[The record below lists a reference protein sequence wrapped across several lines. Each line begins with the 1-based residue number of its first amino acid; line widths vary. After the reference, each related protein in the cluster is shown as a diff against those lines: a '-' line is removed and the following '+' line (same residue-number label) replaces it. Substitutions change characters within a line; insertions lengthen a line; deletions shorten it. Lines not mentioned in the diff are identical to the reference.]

1 MKTVKESIILLL
13 LIVHCTKDSS
23 ISRET
28 AYLFYRGAMV
38 SVSGKTMKG
47 IISGGL
53 VNVYAVNAKGICNK
67 DRSLGSALTDSEGN
81 YTVKFQRTGSPVC
94 IVTSPSSNSSV
105 YDEVSK
111 KTLSW
116 TGSSSMTVIVKEPA
130 VRSKS
135 GINMTPLSRFAAA
148 RFQSIAKD
156 NSDVSYLNAQLTYS
170 NKQIITQFALNTA
183 FRRNS
188 DGSRNLSRASAVDM
202 NTVPDYFDDGIDL
215 DDNTNS
221 TAKYMKALFG
231 AFSQI
236 ANSTKD
242 STSVSSDDI
251 EQVLTAYE
259 QDLADGSADGT
270 DKNGTALTISG
281 QSGSASL
288 GVNPLTS
295 TLQTALSSY
304 AASDSSLGLTAADI
318 ANISFLQTP
327 TFIQPVPGISYTS
340 PVSLNYP
347 DTIYMFTQNQTN
359 SAASPALSGNLTGC
373 TSSPSLPAGLSLNS
387 LTCSITGSPTVGTAL
402 TAYTITGSNPA
413 GSVTASVNIR
423 TLFGIPKFAYVPNYT
438 SSNISVFTVDANTG
452 SLTAGTTVNFGSN
465 TRDVAVDPTGKYLY
479 AAAFTS
485 NNIQLFTIN
494 SITGALT
501 AYGSAVSAG
510 TNPNSI
516 TVHPAGKFVY
526 TANGGSNNISVFTVS
541 AADGTLTAG
550 TPVSAG
556 TNPRWIRIDPT
567 GRMAY
572 VVNSATNDINIYN
585 INQTTGALTQ
595 YGGAVSTGGDPRS
608 IAVTPNGKFAYT
620 ADFNANHTNVFSVN
634 LSTGALTAGTFV
646 TPGTAPESVFV
657 HPNGLYLYT
666 AHSGGGATGT
676 ISQYTINQ
684 TTGALT
690 AGTVTGNGATIPG
703 RVVIDPSGKFAYSTS
718 FSTGNVTLYAVDQ
731 STGGLTV
738 GQAFTAG
745 SGPNNIFITGTN

>member
-13 LIVHCTKDSS
+13 LIAHCTKDSS

-28 AYLFYRGAMV
+28 AYLLYRGAMV

-53 VNVYAVNAKGICNK
+53 VNVYAVNAKGVCNK

-116 TGSSSMTVIVKEPA
+116 TGSSSMTVIVKEPT

-135 GINMTPLSRFAAA
+135 GINMTPLSRFAAS
-148 RFQSIAKD
+148 RFQSIARD
-156 NSDVSYLNAQLTYS
+156 NSDSSYLNAQLTYS

-183 FRRNS
+183 FRKNA
-188 DGSRNLSRASAVDM
+188 DLKGLSRTSAVDM
-202 NTVPDYFDDGIDL
+202 NSFPDFFDDGIDL

-242 STSVSSDDI
+242 SSSVSSDDI
-251 EQVLTAYE
+251 EQVLSVYE
-259 QDLADGSADGT
+259 QDLADGSADGN
-270 DKNGTALTISG
+270 DKNGTALTIPN
-281 QSGSASL
+281 QSGSTSL
-288 GVNPLTS
+288 GVNPLST
-295 TLQTALSSY
+295 TLQSALSSY

-318 ANISFLQTP
+318 ANISFQQTP
-327 TFIQPVPGISYTS
+327 VFIQPVPGISYTA
-340 PVSLNYP
+340 PVSLSYAEN
-347 DTIYMFTQNQTN
+347 IYTFTQNQTN

-373 TSSPSLPAGLSLNS
+373 TSSPALPAGLSLNS

-402 TAYTITGSNPA
+402 TTYTITGSNPA
-413 GSVTASVNIR
+413 GSITASVNIR

-438 SSNISVFTVDANTG
+438 TSNISVFTVDANTG

-485 NNIQLFTIN
+485 NNIQLYTIN

-516 TVHPAGKFVY
+516 TVHPTGKFVY

-541 AADGTLTAG
+541 ASDGTLTAG

-572 VVNSATNDINIYN
+572 VVSSTTNDISIYN

-634 LSTGALTAGTFV
+634 LSNGALTAGTFV
-646 TPGTAPESVFV
+646 TPGIAPESVFV
-657 HPNGLYLYT
+657 HPDGLYLYT

-676 ISQYTINQ
+676 ISQYIINQ

-690 AGTVTGNGATIPG
+690 AGTVTANGATIPG
-703 RVVIDPSGKFAYSTS
+703 RIVIDPSGKFAYSTS